1 MLLQV
6 FGKCKDPASFD
17 VMVKIS
23 KVSTKDDCPK
33 TPIKMNSVTISG
45 EPA

>member
-6 FGKCKDPASFD
+6 FGKANDESSFA

-23 KVSTKDDCPK
+23 QVSTKDDCPK
-33 TPIKMNSVTISG
+33 TPVKMNKVTISG
-45 EPA
+45 I